1 MKKFVLI
8 LLAICTSLAGM
19 SQNAKKGQTV
29 QGLKIAYIT
38 RELSLTTDE
47 AQIFWPVYYS
57 YFDEMKKTRQETKD
71 DVLAFDEKI
80 LFIKKKYSLEFKK
93 VLGTD
98 ERANKV
104 FLADRNFGAIIRKEI
119 MARQKNR
126 G

>member
-1 MKKFVLI
+1 MIKFIFI
-8 LLAICTSLAGM
+8 LFAISTSFVGM
-19 SQNAKKGQTV
+19 SQNGKMGQTA

-38 RELSLTTDE
+38 RELNLSTDE

-71 DVLAFDEKI
+71 DVLAFDEKT
-80 LFIKKKYSLEFKK
+80 LFLKKKYSLEFKK